1 MTVGIVGLG
10 YVGLPLAIE
19 FAQAGTRVVGV
30 DNDEALVAAL
40 AERRSHIDDVPSQRL
55 EAAAERL
62 RFTTDYA
69 ALAEADA
76 VLICV
81 PTPLSVNREPE
92 LGPLLAAAESLAA
105 VLRRDQ
111 LVVLEST
118 TYPRTTRETL
128 VPILERSGLRAGEDF
143 GVAFSPERV
152 DPGRADHTIRNTPK
166 VVGGLTPSCGERA
179 ERLYGT
185 ICDEVVRVGSPEVAE
200 LSKLLENIF
209 RSVNI
214 ALVNELAALCHRME
228 IDVWE
233 VVDAASTK
241 PFGFMRFDPG
251 PGMGGHC
258 LPVDPFYLSWKA
270 REFDFVPEFI
280 ELAGKINQSQPYY
293 CATRVVEMLNQAG
306 KATRDAR
313 ILVLGVAYKAGVADT
328 RESPGLKLIRLL
340 RGRGADVA
348 YHDPHVPE
356 LPELGLSGEPDL
368 GVALQGTDLAV
379 IVTAHPEVDHDRVVR
394 EAPIVLDLRG
404 VTRGS
409 DDGRVQ
415 RL

>member
-1 MTVGIVGLG
+1 
-10 YVGLPLAIE
+10 
-19 FAQAGTRVVGV
+19 
-30 DNDEALVAAL
+30 
-40 AERRSHIDDVPSQRL
+40 
-55 EAAAERL
+55 
-62 RFTTDYA
+62 
-69 ALAEADA
+69 
-76 VLICV
+76 
-81 PTPLSVNREPE
+81 
-92 LGPLLAAAESLAA
+92 
-105 VLRRDQ
+105 
-111 LVVLEST
+111 
-118 TYPRTTRETL
+118 
-128 VPILERSGLRAGEDF
+128 
-143 GVAFSPERV
+143 
-152 DPGRADHTIRNTPK
+152 
-166 VVGGLTPSCGERA
+166 
-179 ERLYGT
+179 
-185 ICDEVVRVGSPEVAE
+185 
-200 LSKLLENIF
+200 
-209 RSVNI
+209 
-214 ALVNELAALCHRME
+214 ME

-368 GVALQGTDLAV
+368 GDALQGTDLAV